1 MHLRSVQTS
10 LFVYLYKS
18 WQAAALW
25 KANLT
30 STTTNSCFSLQVPTC
45 RPLFPCFP
53 LILMQLA
60 SECLENLSSILKSLE
75 FWSISIFN
83 TNRCNVNCVCPSV
96 GSYDYTKDDVLLT
109 IWSCK
114 MLQLSIVH
122 LIFYQPWL
130 NWLSRHYRP
139 LTSLLGKKYIN
150 SKNIY
155 ENVTPNSKSH

>member
-1 MHLRSVQTS
+1 MPRTHQFMCPDWRVHLRSVQTS
-10 LFVYLYKS
+10 LFGYLYKS

-45 RPLFPCFP
+45 RLLFPCFP

-96 GSYDYTKDDVLLT
+96 GSYDYTKDDVKCYLLFGVTKCYNCLLCISSFTNHGWIGCLDT
-109 IWSCK
+109 ID
-114 MLQLSIVH
+114 H
-122 LIFYQPWL
+122 
-130 NWLSRHYRP
+130 
-139 LTSLLGKKYIN
+139 
-150 SKNIY
+150 
-155 ENVTPNSKSH
+155 